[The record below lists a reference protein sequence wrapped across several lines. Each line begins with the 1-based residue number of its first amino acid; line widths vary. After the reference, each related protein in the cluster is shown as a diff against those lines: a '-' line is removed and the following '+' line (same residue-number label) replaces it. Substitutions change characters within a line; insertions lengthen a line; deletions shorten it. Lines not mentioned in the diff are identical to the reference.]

1 MRTGLMKHGIC
12 LISRFACQVHAKP
25 AKCFFVYGGKDDRGM
40 YFTAFELRKLAERQS
55 CGLIG
60 GCADGQC
67 DQYFVRMEPWV
78 AAAKIAGF

>member
-1 MRTGLMKHGIC
+1 MRTASMKHRIC

-25 AKCFFVYGGKDDRGM
+25 AERFFVHGGKDDRGM
-40 YFTAFELRKLAERQS
+40 YFAAFELRKLAERQF

-60 GCADGQC
+60 GCADGQG

>member
-1 MRTGLMKHGIC
+1 MTVECTSQPL
-12 LISRFACQVHAKP
+12 SW
-25 AKCFFVYGGKDDRGM
+25 
-40 YFTAFELRKLAERQS
+40 KLAERQF

-60 GCADGQC
+60 GCADGQG